1 MAYSPRIMDAQLKE
15 ALGVLGAVVIE
26 GPRACGKTSTALQF
40 SNSSVLFDTDENAKE
55 LANQSPQSLLEGE
68 TPRLFDEWQLAPV
81 IWNHVRRAVDER
93 QRKGQFI
100 LTGSAMVPPDENR
113 HPGTGR
119 FIRLKMRPMS
129 LFESGLSEGSVSLAE
144 LLQGDPPTA
153 TMGTLSLK
161 DLIDVLCRGGWPG
174 FADYPVKQSLAANRA
189 YLDDVLDH
197 DFSSIRQTRNHGRV
211 GKVVKSLARHVSTEV
226 SLRRITSDVI
236 GDGGE
241 PIKPDTISDYLD
253 ALRQMMIIENVG
265 PWAGHLRSRAVL
277 RKSEKRYFVDPSL
290 AVAALGATPQKLL
303 ADLKTVGFLFENLV
317 VRDLLVYAGALDATL
332 SHYRDSDSR
341 EVDVIVSAPGGQH
354 LAIEI
359 KLGNV
364 SVDQAAKNL
373 LRFRDNLA
381 DPEERNSM
389 HLVVITS
396 GTASYQRQD
405 GVNVVSIAHLGP

>member
-55 LANQSPQSLLEGE
+55 LANQSPQLLLEGE

-100 LTGSAMVPPDENR
+100 LTGSAMVPPDNNR

-153 TMGTLSLK
+153 ARGTLSLK

-236 GDGGE
+236 GDGSE
-241 PIKPDTISDYLD
+241 AIKPDTISNYLD

-317 VRDLLVYAGALDATL
+317 VRDLLVYAGGLDATL

-341 EVDVIVSAPGGQH
+341 EVDVIVSAPGGPH

-359 KLGNV
+359 KLGNA
-364 SVDQAAKNL
+364 SVDRSAKNL

>member
-100 LTGSAMVPPDENR
+100 LTGSAMVPPDKNR

-129 LFESGLSEGSVSLAE
+129 LFESGLSDGSVSLAE
-144 LLQGDPPTA
+144 LLRGDPPTA
-153 TMGTLSLK
+153 AMGTLSLK

-197 DFSSIRQTRNHGRV
+197 DFSSIRQTRNPTRV

-236 GDGGE
+236 GDGSE
-241 PIKPDTISDYLD
+241 AIKPDTISDYLD
-253 ALRQMMIIENVG
+253 TLRQMMIIENVG

-290 AVAALGATPQKLL
+290 AVAALDATPQKLL

-317 VRDLLVYAGALDATL
+317 VRDLLIYAGALDATL

>member
-1 MAYSPRIMDAQLKE
+1 MAYSPRVIDTQLKE

-40 SNSSVLFDTDENAKE
+40 SKSSVRFDTDENAKE
-55 LANQSPQSLLEGE
+55 LANQSPESLLQGE
-68 TPRLFDEWQLAPV
+68 TPRLFDEWQLAP
-81 IWNHVRRAVDER
+81 IMWNHVRRAVDER
-93 QRKGQFI
+93 QRNGQFI
-100 LTGSAMVPPDENR
+100 LTGSAMVPPDQSR

-119 FIRLKMRPMS
+119 FIRLTMRPMS
-129 LFESGLSEGSVSLAE
+129 LFESGLSDGSVSLGAM
-144 LLQGDPPTA
+144 LQGDPLTGA
-153 TMGTLSLK
+153 MGTLSLN
-161 DLIDVLCRGGWPG
+161 DVIEGLCRGGWPG
-174 FADYPVKQSLAANRA
+174 FADYPTKQSLAANKA
-189 YLDDVLDH
+189 YLADVLDH
-197 DFSSIRQTRNHGRV
+197 DFSSIRQTRNPTRV

-226 SLRRITSDVI
+226 SLRRIASDVM
-236 GDGGE
+236 GDGNE
-241 PIKPDTISDYLD
+241 SIKPDTVSDYLD
-253 ALRQMMIIENVG
+253 ALRQMMITESLQ
-265 PWAGHLRSRAVL
+265 PWVGHLRSRSAL

-317 VRDLLVYAGALDATL
+317 IRDLLVYADSLDASL

-389 HLVVITS
+389 HLAVITS
-396 GTASYQRQD
+396 GTASYQRKD

>member
-55 LANQSPQSLLEGE
+55 LANHSPQSLLEGE

-100 LTGSAMVPPDENR
+100 LTGSAMVPPDKNR

-129 LFESGLSEGSVSLAE
+129 LFESGLSDGSVSLAE
-144 LLQGDPPTA
+144 LLRGDPPTA
-153 TMGTLSLK
+153 AMGTLSLK

-189 YLDDVLDH
+189 YLDDVLEH
-197 DFSSIRQTRNHGRV
+197 DFSSIRQTRNPTRV

-236 GDGGE
+236 GDGSE
-241 PIKPDTISDYLD
+241 AIKPDTISDYLD

-359 KLGNV
+359 KMGNV

>member
-1 MAYSPRIMDAQLKE
+1 MAYSPRIMDTQLKE

-100 LTGSAMVPPDENR
+100 LTGSAMVPPDKNR

-144 LLQGDPPTA
+144 LLQGHPLTA
-153 TMGTLSLK
+153 AMGTLSLT

-197 DFSSIRQTRNHGRV
+197 DFSSIRQTRNHDRV

-265 PWAGHLRSRAVL
+265 PWVGHLRSRAVL

-359 KLGNV
+359 KMGNV